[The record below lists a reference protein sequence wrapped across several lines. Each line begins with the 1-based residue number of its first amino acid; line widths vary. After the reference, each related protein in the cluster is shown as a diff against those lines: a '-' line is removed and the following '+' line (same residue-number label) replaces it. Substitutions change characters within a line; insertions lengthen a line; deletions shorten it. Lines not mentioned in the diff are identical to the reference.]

1 MASDA
6 AKSLR
11 SRAAARSAKAN
22 LIVPSRAADRS
33 ELPDVA
39 KAASNGS
46 QPSTSRAPRISLALA
61 EIAAVSLSVIA

>member
-22 LIVPSRAADRS
+22 LMVPSRAADRS
-33 ELPDVA
+33 EPPVEA
-39 KAASNGS
+39 KAASKGS
-46 QPSTSRAPRISLALA
+46 QPKISSAPRISLAFLA
-61 EIAAVSLSVIA
+61 IAALSLSVIA

>member
-22 LIVPSRAADRS
+22 LMVPSRAADRS
-33 ELPDVA
+33 EPPVEA
-39 KAASNGS
+39 NAASNGS
-46 QPSTSRAPRISLALA
+46 HPKTSSAQRISLALE
-61 EIAAVSLSVIA
+61 EIAAVSLSVSA